1 VDAGKMTYSTYKRY
15 SGIVGKH
22 LKPALGH
29 RKLKDVTRVEVRKL
43 YAVKSETLSPRSVD
57 YIHIPLQ
64 KAFSQAVRDDLIPR
78 NVAAGERPHS
88 TRHASPDRVKALSP
102 AQVRALLDAA
112 RGTRNEALYVV
123 ALHTGLRQ
131 SELLGLKWSD
141 LDGGKVSVRRALKIA
156 DHRLDFGPPKNKASR
171 RSVRL
176 NRTAAAALH
185 AHRTRQNEER
195 IAAPEWWDGDLVF
208 PNRVGKPMDPNNL
221 YHREFKPILK
231 RAGLAEHG
239 FTFHALRHT
248 FATALFARGEHP
260 KKVQSLLGHSSITQT
275 MDTYSHFIDDIGGD
289 AVDGLDDA
297 FGL

>member
-1 VDAGKMTYSTYKRY
+1 MRGIVFDAGTLIVGQWLDSWLSDSLKPLVDAGKMTYSTYKRY

-131 SELLGLKWSD
+131 GELLGLKWSD

-156 DHRLDFGPPKNKASR
+156 DHGLDFGSPKNKTTSPC
-171 RSVRL
+171 L
-176 NRTAAAALH
+176 
-185 AHRTRQNEER
+185 
-195 IAAPEWWDGDLVF
+195 
-208 PNRVGKPMDPNNL
+208 
-221 YHREFKPILK
+221 
-231 RAGLAEHG
+231 
-239 FTFHALRHT
+239 ALRAH
-248 FATALFARGEHP
+248 AP
-260 KKVQSLLGHSSITQT
+260 
-275 MDTYSHFIDDIGGD
+275 
-289 AVDGLDDA
+289 
-297 FGL
+297 